1 MADEELSCFYCETG
15 RVMASQLPCQC
26 SDCGTNL
33 TKRMADMTGEELS
46 KAVAVKLGYD
56 TEPKYTVAC

>member
-1 MADEELSCFYCETG
+1 
-15 RVMASQLPCQC
+15 
-26 SDCGTNL
+26 
-33 TKRMADMTGEELS
+33 MADMTGEELS